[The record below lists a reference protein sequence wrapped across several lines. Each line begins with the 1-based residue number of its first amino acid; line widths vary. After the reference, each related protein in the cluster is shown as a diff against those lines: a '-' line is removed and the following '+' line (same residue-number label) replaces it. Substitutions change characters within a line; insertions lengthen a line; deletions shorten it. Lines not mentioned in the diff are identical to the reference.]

1 MNQPNKNLLNGIRI
15 FFQVMYVLMII
26 VFSVN
31 VITQV
36 LLLLGNELQ
45 ISTLTVIQ
53 VIENPD
59 ITMNIGGH
67 NVQPQAMFSMGA
79 IIAKG
84 VPVPMKISNAVT
96 IMIALVIYILVLRT
110 IRTIIRSVY
119 QGEVFSLQNAQ
130 RLKKTGFLLLAELVI
145 TYTMTLINSISLH
158 TFDSSNIATF
168 IGMIVGDAAS
178 SLIAIAFIFFLASI
192 FKIGI
197 NIQEENQSFV

>member
-1 MNQPNKNLLNGIRI
+1 MNQPDKNLLNGIRI
-15 FFQVMYVLMII
+15 FFQVMYVLLII

-31 VITQV
+31 VISQV

-59 ITMNIGGH
+59 ITMNIGGQ
-67 NVQPQAMFSMGA
+67 NIQPQAMFSMGA

-84 VPVPMKISNAVT
+84 IPALLKISNALT
-96 IMIALVIYILVLRT
+96 IMIALAIYILVLRT

-145 TYTMTLINSISLH
+145 TYTVTLINSISLH
-158 TFDSSNIATF
+158 TFNPSNTATF
-168 IGMIVGDAAS
+168 VGMIVGDAFS

-192 FKIGI
+192 FKIGV